1 MLDGKRVNIVEA
13 LSMFASPA
21 WSRGKSAEANQE
33 FTAKAS
39 TPEFIPWR
47 RRGSGWFSSG
57 FRLGPGSNSIWGK
70 ESSSRSQGAGREDLG
85 AGKPALE
92 GGCRVR
98 RFTLGA
104 SAGSPRLGHRGGRIP
119 GIRAL
124 ELYLAVTGR
133 LAEGR
138 RGGKDIVPRF
148 IRNPNGRATCCI
160 PGWERERL
168 GWRLP
173 EMLERP
179 LFKLVRT
186 RESQEFPFV

>member
-1 MLDGKRVNIVEA
+1 
-13 LSMFASPA
+13 MFASPA

-70 ESSSRSQGAGREDLG
+70 ESSSRSQGAGRED
-85 AGKPALE
+85 P
-92 GGCRVR
+92 
-98 RFTLGA
+98 
-104 SAGSPRLGHRGGRIP
+104 GSPRLGHRGGRIP